1 MIEILA
7 WLAVLIG
14 LTVIASPI
22 AFRFFGGWLG
32 GGWAFYRP
40 FALILVG
47 FVTWILGVLG
57 LVPNSLAGVLVSIL
71 IIALVSIWILYSRKE
86 RHFSEIS
93 RSWRRV
99 LLRELIFVI
108 GFFIV
113 ILIRGTNPDISG
125 TEKPMEMMFINSILR
140 SDTLPPADGWLSG
153 YSISYYYFGYLITA
167 LLIQLSRVP
176 SEVGFNLMLATVFGM
191 ASAGAF
197 ELVNEWLN
205 QRADHSRDQV
215 CVFGGALAAPV
226 FVLLL
231 GNLEGLF
238 ESLHSLHIGWTAEG
252 TSRFW
257 SWLGLKEL
265 TDAPRL
271 AASIDPT
278 ARPGIWWWRASRVL
292 SDIGL
297 DGSSHEVIDEFP
309 FFSFYLG
316 DLHPH
321 VIAIPFVLL
330 AIAVGWTLFRAA
342 SAESRLDWDRIS
354 VHGAIRA
361 WGRLVQRFEFWI
373 GALVIGGCLF
383 MNTWDFP
390 FLFLLT
396 VAAAA
401 IALNRGLF
409 PFGDF
414 LRTAIW
420 LAIPFGAACVGL
432 YGLFMEGLASQA
444 GGILPSGVYTTR
456 LVHCLIMFGAFLIPT
471 FGWLVICVRRS
482 NASAA
487 LRRVGSW
494 VGFIFVLLLVVT
506 IVLWFVLWRGSAL
519 SGALGE
525 MGRLFMSGQGATQSA
540 NPFMDFLLRRLSTI
554 VTSLVL
560 AAMIALA
567 LAISARSEV
576 SGTGSA
582 DDGAPS
588 FRADADRFM
597 GLIVTLAAGLVLFP
611 EFFYLRDFFGTRM
624 NTIFK
629 FYYLAWILF
638 GLAAAYGT
646 QRLLDS
652 LAGAKKIAFG
662 VILTVL
668 IISASVYPFWG
679 FTTKI
684 SALIGSNELSLN
696 GARFIADGRSDD
708 WATITFLRDAPAGT
722 IVEKVGGS
730 YSADN
735 VFSIFS
741 GLPTLLGPINHESQW
756 RGGYTEVGSRNE
768 DVKTIYES
776 KDWRRVSGLLER
788 YGVRYVVIGS
798 AERAAYTVAE
808 AKFEAYLTLVF
819 RSGPNR
825 VYFVR

>member
-7 WLAVLIG
+7 WLAALIG
-14 LTVIASPI
+14 VTIAASPI

-47 FVTWILGVLG
+47 FTFWILGVLG
-57 LVPNSLAGVLVSIL
+57 LIPNSGAGVLVAVL
-71 IIALVSIWILYSRKE
+71 IVALVSIWVLHGNKKQFI
-86 RHFSEIS
+86 SEIS
-93 RSWRRV
+93 RSQRSI
-99 LLRELIFVI
+99 LLRELIFGI
-108 GFFIV
+108 GFLIV
-113 ILIRGTNPDISG
+113 VLIRGTNPDIAG

-167 LLIQLSRVP
+167 LLVQLSRVP

-205 QRADHSRDQV
+205 QRAGHRQDHVRI
-215 CVFGGALAAPV
+215 FGGALFAPV
-226 FVLLL
+226 FVLIL

-252 TSRFW
+252 TSGFW

-265 TDAPRL
+265 VDAPRL
-271 AASIDPT
+271 SASIDPT

-292 SDIGL
+292 SDMGL
-297 DGSSHEVIDEFP
+297 DGTSHEVIDEFP

-330 AIAVGWTLFRAA
+330 AIAAGWTLFRAA
-342 SAESRLDWDRIS
+342 SNEARLDWARIT
-354 VHGAIRA
+354 VHSAIRA
-361 WGRLVQRFEFWI
+361 WGRLIQRYEFWI
-373 GALVIGGCLF
+373 GALVIGGSLF

-396 VAAAA
+396 VAAVA

-409 PFGDF
+409 PFGGF
-414 LRTAIW
+414 FRTAVW
-420 LAIPFGAACVGL
+420 LAIPFGVACLGL

-456 LVHCLIMFGAFLIPT
+456 FVHFLIMFGAAVIPT
-471 FGWLVICVRRS
+471 FGWLAVCSRRA
-482 NASAA
+482 NVGAA

-494 VGFIFVLLLVVT
+494 VGFIFIILSTVT
-506 IVLWFVLWRGSAL
+506 ILLWFMLWRASTTGGS
-519 SGALGE
+519 LGDI
-525 MGRLFMSGQGATQSA
+525 GRLFMSGQGATQSA
-540 NPFMDFLLRRLSTI
+540 NPFMDFLVRRLSTI
-554 VTSLVL
+554 GTSLIL
-560 AAMIALA
+560 ATMIALA
-567 LAISARSEV
+567 LAISARRVTDGTEV
-576 SGTGSA
+576 ALGERIG
-582 DDGAPS
+582 
-588 FRADADRFM
+588 FQADADRFM
-597 GLIVTLAAGLVLFP
+597 GLIVALAAGLVLFP

-638 GLAAAYGT
+638 GLASAYGV
-646 QRLLDS
+646 QRLFDCLT
-652 LAGAKKIAFG
+652 GAKKGAFALVLG
-662 VILTVL
+662 VLVF
-668 IISASVYPFWG
+668 SAGVYSFWG

-684 SALIGSNELSLN
+684 NALMGTKDFSLN
-696 GARFIADGRSDD
+696 GARFVADGRADD
-708 WATITFLRDAPAGT
+708 WATVSFLRGAPAGT

-756 RGGYTEVGSRNE
+756 RGGYTEMGSRNE

-776 KDWRRVSGLLER
+776 KDWRRVSELLER

-798 AERAAYTVAE
+798 AERSAYTVAE
-808 AKFEAYLTLVF
+808 AKFETYLTLVF
-819 RSGPNR
+819 KSGANR